1 MAPDRPPVQTMLL
14 VLVVVRVMVPLFAP
28 LHVSPVAIA
37 DTVGI
42 ALFAL
47 IATLLVAVHPFAPVA
62 VTV

>member
-1 MAPDRPPVQTMLL
+1 MLL

-28 LHVSPVAIA
+28 LHVSPVATA

-47 IATLLVAVHPFAPVA
+47 IAMLLVAVHPFAPVA